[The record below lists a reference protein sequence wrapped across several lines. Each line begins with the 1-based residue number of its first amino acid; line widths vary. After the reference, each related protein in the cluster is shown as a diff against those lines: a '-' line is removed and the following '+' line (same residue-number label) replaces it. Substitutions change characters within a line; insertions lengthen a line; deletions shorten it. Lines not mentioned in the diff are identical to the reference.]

1 MLHEFRHELVKERVN
16 GELAAAE
23 RRRLEKLAPRRRGV
37 PLRAR
42 LARRLFDAAVLLDR
56 GETWNEVWDRL
67 EARGR
72 L

>member
-1 MLHEFRHELVKERVN
+1 MLHEFRHEVVKERVS
-16 GELAAAE
+16 GELAVAE
-23 RRRLEKLAPRRRGV
+23 RRRLERQAPRGV

-42 LARRLFDAAVLLDR
+42 MARRLFGVAVLLDR
-56 GETWNEVWDRL
+56 RETWNEVWDRL

>member
-1 MLHEFRHELVKERVN
+1 MLHEFRHEVVKERVN
-16 GELAAAE
+16 GELAAAG
-23 RRRLEKLAPRRRGV
+23 RRRLEKRAPRRGV

-42 LARRLFDAAVLLDR
+42 LARWFFDAAVLLDR

>member
-1 MLHEFRHELVKERVN
+1 MLHEFRHEIVKERVN

-23 RRRLEKLAPRRRGV
+23 RRRLEKLAPRRGV

-42 LARRLFDAAVLLDR
+42 LARRLFGAAVLLDR